1 MQQKVKIYSIE
12 LITHD
17 VIKVK
22 TEKPN
27 GLTYFSGQAVDISI
41 NKPNWNNEFRA
52 FTFTSLSRDI
62 FLEFIIKT
70 YPNHNGL
77 TNELLFL
84 TTGDELIIGDVFG
97 EISYKGEGTFIA
109 GGAGITPF
117 IAILKQLQSEN
128 KINNNKLLFANKT
141 KNDIILEQNLKSL
154 LKNNFINI
162 LSEEKKEGYENGFIN
177 EDIIKKYSNLN
188 QYFYLCGPPPMIESI
203 EKILLTLN
211 ISSDK
216 IIKEGF

>member
-1 MQQKVKIYSIE
+1 MQQIVKIYSIE

-22 TEKPN
+22 TAKPN
-27 GLTYFSGQAVDISI
+27 GLKYFPGQAVDISI
-41 NKPNWNNEFRA
+41 NKPNWHNEFRA
-52 FTFTSLSRDI
+52 FTFTSLSNDI
-62 FLEFIIKT
+62 YLEFIIKT
-70 YPNHNGL
+70 YPNHNGF

-84 TTGDELIIGDVFG
+84 TAGDELIIGDVFG

-117 IAILKQLQSEN
+117 IAILKQLQTEN
-128 KINNNKLLFANKT
+128 KINNNLLLFANKT
-141 KNDIILEQNLKSL
+141 YADIILDDYFKSL

-162 LSEEKKEGYENGFIN
+162 LSEEKKDGYENGFIN
-177 EDIIKKYSNLN
+177 ADMIKKYSNLN
-188 QYFYLCGPPPMIESI
+188 QYFYLCGPPPMINAV
-203 EKILLTLN
+203 EKILLSLN